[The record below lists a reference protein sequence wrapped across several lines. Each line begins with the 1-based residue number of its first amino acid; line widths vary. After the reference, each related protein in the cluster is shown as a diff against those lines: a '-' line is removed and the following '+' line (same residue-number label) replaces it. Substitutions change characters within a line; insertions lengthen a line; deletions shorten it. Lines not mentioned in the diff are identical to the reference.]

1 MLEEIPDKLITKW
14 MLFSEKEFRSSIAK
28 YNNSLTPKSDKLSWK
43 HLKIIVNNILC
54 FKNFINIANA
64 CINLGYW
71 PLYFKTLLS
80 IIIPKPNKISYN
92 SPKVFRPI
100 MLLNILDKLIKKV
113 IGKRLQFQ
121 LISMNFICLCQLD
134 ELKQ

>member
-1 MLEEIPDKLITKW
+1 

-80 IIIPKPNKISYN
+80 IIIPKPDKISYN

-121 LISMNFICLCQLD
+121 LISMNFIHLCQLD
-134 ELKQ
+134 ELKNDLSQMQVWY

>member
-1 MLEEIPDKLITKW
+1 
-14 MLFSEKEFRSSIAK
+14 MLFSEKEFRSSITK